1 MKIRIAVVQFHTRLH
16 DPETN
21 MRRMVPFVRR
31 ARERKADVVI
41 FPEEFLTGPVRS
53 RLDLVDGG
61 GKFLGFFRELAAKH
75 RIDLIPGSVAEKVRG
90 KTYNAAYYIDARGK
104 VLSRYAKVNLWITER
119 AHATPGRVVQAFRT
133 KYGKVG
139 LSICWDLAF
148 PEIYRTYAR
157 QGAEI
162 VFNASLWS
170 LQDAGPGL
178 ALDPDAER
186 KFIDS
191 CCTARAFEN
200 EVVMVYSN
208 VAGRWTLGGQA
219 YESAGRSQ
227 ISMPFRGPV
236 RMLEHGR
243 EGMFVQDVDTSVL
256 GLAEEAYQIRS
267 DLRTRLR
274 AGPRQTR
281 RG

>member
-1 MKIRIAVVQFHTRLH
+1 MRVRIAVVQFNTRLH

-21 MRRMVPFVRR
+21 MRRMVQFIRR
-31 ARERKADVVI
+31 AKAQKADVVV

-53 RLDLVDGG
+53 RLDLVDGD
-61 GKFLGFFRELAAKH
+61 GKFLIAFREMARKY
-75 RIDLIPGSVAEKVRG
+75 RIDLIPGSIAEKVRG
-90 KTYNAAYYIDARGK
+90 RIYNASYYIDAAGQ

-119 AHATPGRVVQAFRT
+119 AHATPGRTVRAFRA

-139 LSICWDLAF
+139 LSVCWDLAF
-148 PEIYRTYAR
+148 PEIYRAYAR

-178 ALDPDAER
+178 LLDPDAER

-200 EVVMVYSN
+200 ELIIVYSN
-208 VAGRWTLGGQA
+208 VAGRWTLGGHR

-227 ISMPFRGPV
+227 IAMPFRGPV
-236 RMLEHGR
+236 KLLDHGR
-243 EGMFVQDVDTSVL
+243 EAMFVQDVDTDVL
-256 GLAEEAYQIRS
+256 RLAEEAYQIRQ
-267 DLRTRLR
+267 DLRTRLC
-274 AGPRQTR
+274 PP
-281 RG
+281 